1 MEKFEIALTL
11 AVIIP
16 SLFTFSIFFYQ
27 PQLHAEVVSFYDV
40 GEINRYDVITICLQ
54 NPTDETYVL
63 VPVVNSHRWY
73 PNVIVLRPHERVVVN
88 VTAPDPTIAIPQKSP
103 YVITFYLYNTKTA
116 VLSVS
121 GFAPAG
127 TIYPIVNPNFTVI
140 YNSSYG
146 ISEFGWLILY
156 SGHVTVGKGKITVNG
171 TALIEQ
177 TLYYP
182 INGSIAVVHDGGE
195 VRTCICNNTLVI
207 YARNTTIYSVVLTSS
222 SQFGSN

>member
-195 VRTCICNNTLVI
+195 VRTCICDNTLVI

-222 SQFGSN
+222 SQVCSN

>member
-1 MEKFEIALTL
+1 MEKIEIALTL

-40 GEINRYDVITICLQ
+40 GEINRYDAITICLQ